1 MFNWLI
7 NTVNASQGAAL
18 SLTLLTQGLILGIL
32 YYVLERFLVE
42 SVIHRIIRKTDN
54 KWDDAF
60 MHAKLFPRVLQI
72 MFFGAFY
79 LATVGQTGDA
89 IIPTVWILRIVHALI
104 ILAIVRAIESL
115 LTAVRLVYEQLPFA
129 KNKPIRPYLQAVI
142 ILLYAFATIFVIAT
156 LIDKSPWKMCAA
168 LGGLTAILLLVFKD
182 TILGLVAGIQ
192 LSAHDMVRVGD
203 WIEMPKY
210 EADGDVLDVTINTVK
225 VQNWDKTIT
234 TIPTY
239 ALIADSFKNWR
250 GMSES
255 GGRRIKRCIH
265 LDMNTVRF
273 ADAAMLES
281 FRKMELLK
289 KYVDEK
295 QQEIDS
301 DNQSKGIDLSGPV
314 VNGRRQTNLGIFR
327 AYLCEYLKA
336 HPKIHKDMTFLVR
349 HLQPTP
355 QGLPLEIYVFSNDQ
369 VWANYEAIQADLFD
383 HILAALP
390 AFGLRVFQQPTGAD
404 FQQFCAK

>member
-1 MFNWLI
+1 MYNWLI
-7 NTVNASQGAAL
+7 ASPELHPWLAL
-18 SLTLLTQGLILGIL
+18 LVTLLTQGLIMGAL
-32 YYVLERFLVE
+32 YIVLRNGLIE
-42 SVIHRIIRKTDN
+42 SVIHRIIRNTKN
-54 KWDDAF
+54 RMDDAIEQA
-60 MHAKLFPRVLQI
+60 HVLPRALQI
-72 MFFGAFY
+72 AIYTTFY
-79 LATVGQTGDA
+79 ISTAAQLGDA
-89 IIPTVWILRIVHALI
+89 TIDFEWIMRILRALI
-104 ILAIVRAIESL
+104 ILSVARTLESL
-115 LTAVRLVYEQLPFA
+115 ITAIGIAYAQFKFA
-129 KNKPIRPYLQAVI
+129 KSKPITTYLQAVV
-142 ILLYAFATIFVIAT
+142 ILLYAFSAIFFIST
-156 LIDKSPWKMCAA
+156 LIDKSPWKMCGM

-182 TILGLVAGIQ
+182 TILGFVAGIQ
-192 LSAHDMVRVGD
+192 LSANDMIRVGD

-239 ALIADSFKNWR
+239 ALISDSFKNWR

-273 ADAAMLES
+273 ADTTMLEE
-281 FRKMELLK
+281 FRKMDLLK
-289 KYVDEK
+289 KYVAEK

-301 DNQSKGIDLSGPV
+301 ENAAKGIDLSGTL

-327 AYLCEYLKA
+327 AYLCEYLRN

-349 HLQPTP
+349 HLQSTP

-369 VWANYEAIQADLFD
+369 VWANYEALQADLFD

-404 FQQFCAK
+404 FQLLKH

>member
-1 MFNWLI
+1 MYDWLI
-7 NTVNASQGAAL
+7 ISNNAHPDAAL
-18 SLTLLTQGLILGIL
+18 AATLLAQALVISGIYFALKHFLI
-32 YYVLERFLVE
+32 E
-42 SVIHRIIRKTDN
+42 SVIHRLIRKTKN
-54 KWDDAF
+54 QWDDAIEQ
-60 MHAKLFPRVLQI
+60 AQVLPRALQI
-72 MFFGAFY
+72 AAFCLFY
-79 LATVGQTGDA
+79 VTALTQLGEASIHHEWLLRLLRGA
-89 IIPTVWILRIVHALI
+89 IILTIARTL
-104 ILAIVRAIESL
+104 ESL
-115 LTAVRLVYEQLPFA
+115 LTAIGIAYARFEFA
-129 KNKPIRPYLQAVI
+129 KNKPIRTYLQAVN
-142 ILLYAFATIFVIAT
+142 ILLYAFAAIFIIAT
-156 LIDKSPWKMCAA
+156 LIDKSPWKMCGM

-182 TILGLVAGIQ
+182 TILGFVAGIQ

-210 EADGDVLDVTINTVK
+210 GADGDVLDVTINTVK

-239 ALIADSFKNWR
+239 ALISDSFKNWR

-273 ADAAMLES
+273 ADAAMLDE

-289 KYVDEK
+289 KYLAEK
-295 QQEIDS
+295 QGEIDS
-301 DNQSKGIDLSGPV
+301 ENEANGIDLSSAV

-327 AYLCEYLKA
+327 AYLCEYLRN
-336 HPKIHKDMTFLVR
+336 HPKIHQDMTFLVR
-349 HLQPTP
+349 HLQSTP

-390 AFGLRVFQQPTGAD
+390 AFHLRVFQQPTGAD
-404 FQQFCAK
+404 LLNVIR